1 MKVFRVLAADQAMDI
16 QKLLAE
22 GINMVFERFG
32 RPERVEI
39 TSGRRKRV

>member
-1 MKVFRVLAADQAMDI
+1 VKVFRVLAADQAMDI

-32 RPERVEI
+32 VPDRIDI
-39 TSGRRKRV
+39 TSGRRKRI